1 MFYLMDTL
9 KKHAQRLPDI
19 VSNTRALQP
28 SAQELNQL
36 LQLQRDLLEKIT
48 LDRPL
53 CALLDQLC
61 KSVEQLI
68 PNSRVAVMLLDQGT
82 GYLNIVSAPGIPD
95 TFHAQINRLTPG
107 PFSRSAG
114 SAVYSDQPVFCADTH
129 TSPLWAEAQHLA
141 QELNIR
147 ACWSYPLHNSD
158 RHTAGSISV
167 AIPTAGSPT
176 PYQARVLESA
186 AYIASIAISLYLN
199 RLSLKDSEQQLRH
212 IAASVP
218 GVVFQLHFD
227 HPLPA
232 FSYVSEGIST
242 LCGLSVNEVLL
253 NSRALWRH
261 IHRDDRQAVI
271 HLFQQPTTARTPWH
285 LECRILNQTGDDRWV
300 LLSATPEWDEGQLK
314 RLNGMLLDISREK
327 ESAARLELAGIAFA
341 STSEGIL
348 VADQHNHIIEAN
360 RAYCEI
366 TGYTHQELVGK
377 QPHMLAPGR
386 YEKQDLETIYSTVR
400 KTGAWQGE
408 LWNRRKNGAIY
419 PQWLNI
425 NAVYDQNNVLSHYVH
440 VIADVS
446 NVKESEAKLRYMSQ
460 HDTLTDLPNRQLFRI
475 LLEHALSGAPEQ
487 PLAVLMIDLDRFK
500 FVNET
505 LGHQAG
511 DQLLL
516 LVTERLQG
524 ALSDDVLLAR
534 VGGDEFAVMLSNCQ
548 HPGIAEQMA
557 IVLQAALE
565 PPLDLNGQNFFT
577 TASIGISLYPNHG
590 CDSDTL
596 LKNADTAVHQAKEH
610 GRNHAALY
618 HPERTEMIAQWVR
631 LEPEIRNALHHHQF
645 VLHYQPQWDSR
656 SSTVTGVEALLRWQH
671 PEEGLIS
678 PALFLPIV
686 EEIGLMKAVGNW
698 VLEQA
703 CAQAALWARKGIPLR
718 VAVNIAGQQLIS
730 DDFVDYVTAL
740 LQKYQLPA
748 DLLEFEIVETIAMQH
763 ADAARPV
770 LETLRNLG
778 IRLAL
783 DDFGTGYSSLSYL
796 KMLPVQKLKIDQSL
810 IRETPHAP
818 QDTAITRAV
827 IALGHSLE
835 MTVCAEGV
843 ESHEQRNFLA
853 REGCDQLQGFLLSR
867 PLTVQALDQWRKT
880 L

>member
-1 MFYLMDTL
+1 MGTQ
-9 KKHAQRLPDI
+9 KKQPRRMPEPLSSARP
-19 VSNTRALQP
+19 LQP
-28 SAQELNQL
+28 NPQELNQL

-53 CALLDQLC
+53 SSLLDQLC
-61 KSVEQLI
+61 EAVEKLI
-68 PNSRVAVMLLDQGT
+68 PDSQVVVMLLDQGT
-82 GYLNIVSAPGIPD
+82 GYLNIVSAPSIPD
-95 TFHAQINRLTPG
+95 SLHARINHLSPG
-107 PFSRSAG
+107 PFSRTAG
-114 SAVYSDQPVFCADTH
+114 SAVYADQPVFCADTL
-129 TSPLWAEAQHLA
+129 TSPLWADALTLA
-141 QELNIR
+141 EDLNIR

-167 AIPTAGSPT
+167 ASSTPGSPT

-199 RLSLKDSEQQLRH
+199 RLSLKDSEQQLSH

-227 HPLPA
+227 PLLPA
-232 FSYVSEGIST
+232 FSYVSEGIT
-242 LCGLSVNEVLL
+242 ALCGLSVDEVLL
-253 NSRALWRH
+253 NSRALWRC
-261 IHRDDRQAVI
+261 IHPDDRQAVI
-271 HLFQQPTTARTPWH
+271 NLFQQPITAQIPWH
-285 LECRILNQTGDDRWV
+285 LECRILNAANAERWV
-300 LLSATPEWDEGQLK
+300 LLSATPEWDGTQLK
-314 RLNGMLLDISREK
+314 RLNGILLDISREK

-348 VADQHNHIIEAN
+348 VSDQHNHIIEAN

-366 TGYTHQELVGK
+366 TGYGHEELIGK

-400 KTGAWQGE
+400 KTGVWQGE

-425 NAVYDQNNVLSHYVH
+425 NAVYDQNNTLSHYVH
-440 VIADVS
+440 VIADVT

-475 LLEHALSGAPEQ
+475 LLEHALSSAPDQ
-487 PLAVLMIDLDRFK
+487 PLAVLMVDLDRFK

-516 LVTERLQG
+516 LVKQRLKSV
-524 ALSDDVLLAR
+524 LSDDVLLAR
-534 VGGDEFAVMLSNCQ
+534 VGGDEFAILLNQCPHQGV
-548 HPGIAEQMA
+548 AEQMA
-557 IVLQAALE
+557 IVLQSALE
-565 PPLDLNGQNFFT
+565 SPLDLNGQNFFT
-577 TASIGISLYPNHG
+577 TASIGISLYPAHG
-590 CDSDTL
+590 FDSDTL

-618 HPERTEMIAQWVR
+618 QPERTEMIAQWVR
-631 LEPEIRNALHHHQF
+631 LEPEIRNALERHQF
-645 VLHYQPQWDSR
+645 VLHYQPQRDCD
-656 SSTVTGVEALLRWQH
+656 TGQITGVEALIRWQH
-671 PEEGLIS
+671 PQEGLLS

-698 VLEQA
+698 VLEKA
-703 CAQAALWARKGIPLR
+703 CAQAAMWAKENRPLR
-718 VAVNIAGQQLIS
+718 IAVNIAGQQLIS
-730 DDFVDYVTAL
+730 DDFVEFVKSL
-740 LQKYQLPA
+740 LHKYQLSA
-748 DLLEFEIVETIAMQH
+748 DLLEFEVVETIAMQH

-770 LETLRNLG
+770 LEALRQLG
-778 IRLAL
+778 IHLAL

-796 KMLPVQKLKIDQSL
+796 KMLPVQKLKIDKSL
-810 IRETPHAP
+810 IREIPQGS

-827 IALGHSLE
+827 IALGHSLN

-843 ESHEQRNFLA
+843 ESQEQRLFLEH
-853 REGCDQLQGFLLSR
+853 EGCDQLQGFLFSQ
-867 PLTVQALDQWRKT
+867 PMTVEALAKWRNIH
-880 L
+880 